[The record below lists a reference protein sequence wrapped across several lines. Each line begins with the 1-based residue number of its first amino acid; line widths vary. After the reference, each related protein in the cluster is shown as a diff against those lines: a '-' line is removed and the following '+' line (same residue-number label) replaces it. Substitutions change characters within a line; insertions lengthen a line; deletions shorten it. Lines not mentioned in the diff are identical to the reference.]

1 MIREEDRM
9 RDIFIAGNWK
19 MNLSCEAAMQYARDF
34 WPPEEKGLI
43 TAVAVPFTMLESL
56 EEGLEGSSLLVFA
69 QNMHYEDSGAF
80 TGEISASMLKELGTD
95 GVILGHSERRQYFG
109 ETDEAVL
116 LKAKK
121 AVSSGL
127 IPIVCVGETLEE
139 RDAGRHFEKVESQI
153 RSLFTGLDPE
163 EAEKVTVAYEPIWAI
178 GTGRTAS
185 SDQAQEMCAF
195 IRKTVRDIH
204 PGAAD
209 KVLIQYG
216 GSVKASN
223 IADIMSQ
230 PDIDGALVGGAS
242 LDPEGFADIVRRAA
256 EAKGLRIKGRNGR

>member
-1 MIREEDRM
+1 M
-9 RDIFIAGNWK
+9 
-19 MNLSCEAAMQYARDF
+19 
-34 WPPEEKGLI
+34 
-43 TAVAVPFTMLESL
+43 
-56 EEGLEGSSLLVFA
+56 
-69 QNMHYEDSGAF
+69 
-80 TGEISASMLKELGTD
+80 
-95 GVILGHSERRQYFG
+95 
-109 ETDEAVL
+109 
-116 LKAKK
+116 
-121 AVSSGL
+121 SSGL

-139 RDAGRHFEKVESQI
+139 RDAGRHFERVESQI

-204 PGAAD
+204 PEAAD

>member
-95 GVILGHSERRQYFG
+95 G
-109 ETDEAVL
+109 
-116 LKAKK
+116 
-121 AVSSGL
+121 SS
-127 IPIVCVGETLEE
+127 
-139 RDAGRHFEKVESQI
+139 
-153 RSLFTGLDPE
+153 
-163 EAEKVTVAYEPIWAI
+163 WA
-178 GTGRTAS
+178 T
-185 SDQAQEMCAF
+185 
-195 IRKTVRDIH
+195 RK
-204 PGAAD
+204 
-209 KVLIQYG
+209 G
-216 GSVKASN
+216 GSISGRPTRP
-223 IADIMSQ
+223 SC
-230 PDIDGALVGGAS
+230 S
-242 LDPEGFADIVRRAA
+242 RR
-256 EAKGLRIKGRNGR
+256 KRL